1 MSGQM
6 MICDHASLCDL
17 PNCIHKQ
24 PHTKEHSCD
33 KYCLEDGHHETTC
46 VLVDIPKPKPKRKR
60 SAPLYGELLT
70 ERQRLTL
77 ENHNMRVCLDL
88 IRNATLFGLIAWW
101 FKQRKG
107 RA

>member
-6 MICDHASLCDL
+6 VVCNQADTCGHSIECCHGSKHPRDGFCDIKCEEEGCASS
-17 PNCIHKQ
+17 K
-24 PHTKEHSCD
+24 
-33 KYCLEDGHHETTC
+33 C
-46 VLVDIPKPKPKRKR
+46 VPVKPPKPTRKR

>member
-6 MICDHASLCDL
+6 VVCNQADTCGSSIECCHGSKHPRDGFCDIKREEEGCASSKCV
-17 PNCIHKQ
+17 PIQ
-24 PHTKEHSCD
+24 P
-33 KYCLEDGHHETTC
+33 
-46 VLVDIPKPKPKRKR
+46 PKPPRKR
-60 SAPLYGELLT
+60 SAPLYNDLLH
-70 ERQRLTL
+70 ERTRLTL